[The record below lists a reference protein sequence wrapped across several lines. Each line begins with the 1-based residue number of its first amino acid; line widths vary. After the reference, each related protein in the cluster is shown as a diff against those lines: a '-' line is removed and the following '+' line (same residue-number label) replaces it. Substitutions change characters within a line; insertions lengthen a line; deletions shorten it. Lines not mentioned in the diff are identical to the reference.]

1 MFQFERKI
9 LYLTIFLFY
18 SRTYSCTIYLNWVK
32 CSVDN
37 ENFARIDLCEAKRDQ
52 NNMSLFQYKLH
63 LLEQPITHSTLQF
76 GLYMKSLKHT
86 FNATWDFCK
95 FQENRNK
102 IRALQK
108 FFSSIIKHTNFNHTC
123 PFNHDIYVKDL
134 NVKNIDRSYTTFPSG
149 TLGQS
154 LARVTQLECEAIDKK
169 FGYFETCGS
178 KLSSNGIKEFNM
190 ILRLLQLPVTNCHIQ
205 LEVNVLS
212 YIKIPLTFN
221 ATYDVCKFMEN
232 NSKNRILNRLY
243 KAIGRFLNTNHTC
256 PYNHDLYLSG
266 LKEIPIPLRLPW
278 PKAEYEFITTWL
290 VDNIKRI
297 HCKVIMKKVKCFNTG
312 PTYFHIDKC
321 ELSNNLD
328 NSTILKINLRYNHKP
343 VENFETQLGVR
354 KRLKNSSP
362 FLIQNKIDGCKFLK
376 NHHKNRAVVVFFDL
390 LLPFTNLNHSCPY
403 ECRGGALN

>member
-1 MFQFERKI
+1 YLKNHKVIIVFFFIFEVSYCLDYGNPI
-9 LYLTIFLFY
+9 PLT
-18 SRTYSCTIYLNWVK
+18 R
-32 CSVDN
+32 
-37 ENFARIDLCEAKRDQ
+37 
-52 NNMSLFQYKLH
+52 
-63 LLEQPITHSTLQF
+63 
-76 GLYMKSLKHT
+76 
-86 FNATWDFCK
+86 
-95 FQENRNK
+95 
-102 IRALQK
+102 
-108 FFSSIIKHTNFNHTC
+108 
-123 PFNHDIYVKDL
+123 
-134 NVKNIDRSYTTFPSG
+134 

-290 VDNIKRI
+290 VDNIKRVR
-297 HCKVIMKKVKCFNTG
+297 VILNL
-312 PTYFHIDKC
+312 
-321 ELSNNLD
+321 ELL
-328 NSTILKINLRYNHKP
+328 NSPK
-343 VENFETQLGVR
+343 
-354 KRLKNSSP
+354 
-362 FLIQNKIDGCKFLK
+362 
-376 NHHKNRAVVVFFDL
+376 
-390 LLPFTNLNHSCPY
+390 
-403 ECRGGALN
+403 

>member
-1 MFQFERKI
+1 MLNKYFLILIILLYYLAGVLVEKGVILKDLKCRLIDEEFFNLDKCDYITNTHNIEEFHLVLKLFPQRPITNCLLQLQFQLKTFTVPLKFNGTYDVCKFMKEQQKNRVLKR
-9 LYLTIFLFY
+9 FY
-18 SRTYSCTIYLNWVK
+18 DIYKRYMNANHSCPYDHDVYFKSSKQIPFA
-32 CSVDN
+32 DN
-37 ENFARIDLCEAKRDQ
+37 IPWPSGEY
-52 NNMSLFQYKLH
+52 LFQ
-63 LLEQPITHSTLQF
+63 
-76 GLYMKSLKHT
+76 SLWIIDK
-86 FNATWDFCK
+86 
-95 FQENRNK
+95 R
-102 IRALQK
+102 IRFILA
-108 FFSSIIKHTNFNHTC
+108 
-123 PFNHDIYVKDL
+123 
-134 NVKNIDRSYTTFPSG
+134 G

-343 VENFETQLGVR
+343 VENFETQLG
-354 KRLKNSSP
+354 NSG
-362 FLIQNKIDGCKFLK
+362 KI
-376 NHHKNRAVVVFFDL
+376 VVSRPNTEDDNNAEDADEKVDD
-390 LLPFTNLNHSCPY
+390 NDDDDV
-403 ECRGGALN
+403 EA